1 MKTTFFLILLSW
13 AFVSCTKNKLNVPI
27 NQAAVVYQNNP
38 ATWNNNI
45 TISWNKLIE
54 ESRCPNNADCFWEG
68 MAEVNFKVEGLSSV
82 PIYISLGTLT
92 SAPTNFSPN
101 EIDTLGYHFKM
112 INLTPYPEAFG
123 SIDEKDYRATLIV
136 SK

>member
-27 NQAAVVYQNNP
+27 NQASVVYQNNP

-68 MAEVNFKVEGLSSV
+68 LAEVNFKVEGLSSV
-82 PIYISLGTLT
+82 PIYFSLGTLT

-112 INLTPYPEAFG
+112 INL
-123 SIDEKDYRATLIV
+123 L
-136 SK
+136 